1 MKLIR
6 LAHLLLF
13 FSIFSFAQETQI
25 SGKITDEKG
34 LTIPGVNVVIKGTT
48 RGTTSNMDGQ
58 FSISVSGSNPILV
71 FQYMGYITQEIEIK
85 GKQTI
90 KVLMQPSLNQLDEVV
105 LTIQAK
111 GQKKAISEQLNSNT
125 IKNVVAADRLQEN
138 PDANSVEAIGR
149 LPGVSVTRDG
159 GEGSGLVVRGLSAKY
174 TAVTLN
180 GVKMASNSANGQETN
195 ISGIS
200 QYALQGVE
208 VYKSLTAEME
218 ANSVAGTINLKLRET
233 PKDLHYNIMNTTGY
247 NNLNNYIG
255 NYKWQGEVGNR
266 FFNDKLGVFVSL
278 GTERV
283 NRSVQ
288 TMGAGYES
296 VPSTT
301 PGKELDL
308 LMGGTALNL
317 INKIK
322 FRDSGLLTLD
332 YRLGTTTKIGLYGLY
347 NKSKD
352 EGNTQ
357 SKSYSSAGSGAVNYN
372 FSMND
377 TRVNELFQSSLSA
390 ETDLKFMKID
400 YGVTF
405 SKAKTD
411 DPNSRGWAYTALK
424 PQDIIDVVLTQDF
437 RRDLQPQDVPLLYND
452 NAQNINKFV
461 MTSLSVGSEFMTDE
475 NLNAYLNLTIPFKI
489 GDNIK
494 ASVKTGYAYRNK
506 NRLRDVNG
514 GSTQAG
520 TNQFFRRDIAND
532 LPWIVR
538 DLAGNITAEGMQ
550 DGSVNDFLNGRYNFG
565 PTFNFDR
572 LNEITDSWDKT
583 SEYWYSQGEQVWIK
597 QYPKDKIG
605 RNQDI
610 AFSTLNDQDI
620 EEKYEAGYL
629 MAQFNIGKWLMF
641 LPGVRYENTNT
652 IMKGFASFQPSTPAP
667 IYEKLPGSTTSANT
681 SNEFFLPMVH
691 LRISPSDSF
700 YTHLAYTQTLSRP
713 QLDQINPNS
722 WVNTGFPPFSY
733 VSNAPDLKV
742 EEWENYDLQFVYH
755 TKKLSLLS
763 VSGFYKKVNNQIWT
777 RSFKRIKGDPLVD
790 PFPDSAL
797 VNVTRPENHPNEIVL
812 KGFEVELQ
820 TSFGYLSNFIKYFT
834 ASVNYTYTDSKT
846 FFPISRLETT
856 TTPNPNGGRPI
867 VTTVRI
873 DSLVSGPM
881 LFQPKHIANASL
893 GFNKKGLNVWLSYQ
907 FSGGIFESI
916 HPQFNSLD
924 LQKNEF
930 SRWDLQVSQKLFG
943 PFKGFQII
951 GNFANLNDSVE
962 FKKYRG
968 DPRPLYMERY
978 GWTMDIGIRYSF

>member
-1 MKLIR
+1 
-6 LAHLLLF
+6 
-13 FSIFSFAQETQI
+13 
-25 SGKITDEKG
+25 
-34 LTIPGVNVVIKGTT
+34 
-48 RGTTSNMDGQ
+48 MDGQ

-71 FQYMGYITQEIEIK
+71 FEYMGYITQEINVK

-90 KVLMQPSLNQLDEVV
+90 KVIMQPNVNQLDEVV
-105 LTIQAK
+105 LSVQAK

-149 LPGVSVTRDG
+149 LPGVSVVRDG
-159 GEGSGLVVRGLSAKY
+159 GEGSVLIVRGLQPKY

-180 GVKMASNSANGQETN
+180 GVKMASNSADGRETN

-233 PKDLHYNIMNTTGY
+233 PKGLHGNIMNTTGY

-255 NYKWQGEVGNR
+255 NYRWQGEVGNR

-278 GTERV
+278 GTESV
-283 NRSVQ
+283 NRGAQ
-288 TMGAGYES
+288 TVNSGYEAA
-296 VPSTT
+296 PTT
-301 PGKELDL
+301 TVGKEIDL
-308 LMGGTALNL
+308 LTSGTALNL
-317 INKIK
+317 KNRIK

-347 NKSKD
+347 NRSNNRD
-352 EGNTQ
+352 NTQ

-372 FSMND
+372 FTMNN
-377 TRVNELFQSSLSA
+377 TRVDELYQSSLSA

-400 YGVTF
+400 YGVTV
-405 SKAKTD
+405 SEAKTD
-411 DPNSRGWAYTALK
+411 DPNSRRWAYTALN
-424 PQDIIDVVLTQDF
+424 PQDLINVVLTQDF
-437 RRDLQPQDVPLLYND
+437 RRDLQPEDVPLLYND

-461 MTSLSVGSEFMTDE
+461 LNSFGVSSEFMTDK
-475 NLNAYLNLTIPFKI
+475 NLDAYANLTIPLKI
-489 GDNIK
+489 GDKIK

-520 TNQFFRRDIAND
+520 TNQFFRRDIVKD
-532 LPWIVR
+532 LPWIVA
-538 DLAGNITAEGMQ
+538 DAAGNITAEGMQ

-572 LNEITDSWDKT
+572 LNQITDSWDKT
-583 SEYWYSQGEQVWIK
+583 SEFWFNQGEAVWIT

-620 EEKYEAGYL
+620 EETYQAGYL
-629 MAQFNIGKWLMF
+629 MAQFNVGKWLMF
-641 LPGVRYENTNT
+641 LPGVRYENTT
-652 IMKGFASFQPSTPAP
+652 TLMQGFASFQPSTPAP
-667 IYEKLPGSTTSANT
+667 IYEQLPGSTTLAST

-713 QLDQINPNS
+713 QLDQISPNS
-722 WVNTGFPPFSY
+722 WTNTGFPPFSY
-733 VSNAPDLKV
+733 ISNMPDLRV

-755 TKKLSLLS
+755 SKKISLMS

-777 RSFKRIKGDPLVD
+777 RSFRRIKGDPLID

-812 KGFEVELQ
+812 KGFEFELQ
-820 TSFGYLSNFIKYFT
+820 TSFGYLSNFLKYFT
-834 ASVNYTYTDSKT
+834 TSLNYTFTDSQT

-873 DSLVSGPM
+873 ESLVSGPM

-907 FSGGIFESI
+907 FSGGVFESI

-943 PFKGFQII
+943 LFKGFQVI
-951 GNFANLNDSVE
+951 GNFANLNGSVE
-962 FKKYRG
+962 AKKYRG
-968 DPRPLYMERY
+968 DPRLLSIEQY
-978 GWTMDIGIRYSF
+978 GWTMDLGVRYSF

>member
-1 MKLIR
+1 MKL
-6 LAHLLLF
+6 LHLNLLLLF
-13 FSIFSFAQETQI
+13 FSGLTFGQDTQVR
-25 SGKITDEKG
+25 GRITDEKKST
-34 LTIPGVNVVIKGTT
+34 LPGVNVLVKGTKT
-48 RGTTSNMDGQ
+48 GTVTDMDGK
-58 FSISVSGSNPILV
+58 FSIKIPANNAILIIE
-71 FQYMGYITQEIEIK
+71 YMGYVTQEIKVAGESDIK
-85 GKQTI
+85 IT
-90 KVLMQPSLNQLDEVV
+90 LQPSLNQLDEIV
-105 LTIQAK
+105 LTVQAK

-159 GEGSGLVVRGLSAKY
+159 GEGSGLVVRGLAPKY

-180 GVKMASNSANGQETN
+180 GVKMASNSADGRETN

-233 PKDLHYNIMNTTGY
+233 PKGLHYNIMNTTGY
-247 NNLNNYIG
+247 NNLNKYIG

-266 FFNDKLGVFVSL
+266 FLNDKLGVFVSL
-278 GTERV
+278 STESV
-283 NRSVQ
+283 NRSTQ
-288 TMGAGYES
+288 TMGAGYEA
-296 VPSTT
+296 VPPTT
-301 PGKELDL
+301 AGKELNF
-308 LMGGTALNL
+308 LMSGTALNL
-317 INKIK
+317 RNRIK

-347 NKSKD
+347 NRSNNHD
-352 EGNTQ
+352 NTQ
-357 SKSYSSAGSGAVNYN
+357 SKSYSSVGSGAVNYN
-372 FSMND
+372 FSMNN
-377 TRVNELFQSSLSA
+377 TRVDELFQSSLSA
-390 ETDLKFMKID
+390 ETDLKFIKID
-400 YGVTF
+400 YGVTV

-424 PQDIIDVVLTQDF
+424 PQDIINVVLTQDF
-437 RRDLQPQDVPLLYND
+437 RRNLQPQDVPLLYND

-461 MTSLSVGSEFMTDE
+461 MTSLNVASEFMTDK
-475 NLNAYLNLTIPFKI
+475 NLDAYLNLTIPFKI

-506 NRLRDVNG
+506 NRLRDVNSG
-514 GSTQAG
+514 TTQVV
-520 TNQFFRRDIAND
+520 TNQFFRRDIANN
-532 LPWIVR
+532 LPWIVA

-565 PTFNFDR
+565 PTFSFDR

-583 SEYWYSQGEQVWIK
+583 SEYWYNQGEQVWIK

-620 EEKYEAGYL
+620 EETYQAGYF
-629 MAQFNIGKWLMF
+629 MAEFKVGDWLMF
-641 LPGVRYENTNT
+641 LPGVRYEDTNT
-652 IMKGFASFQPSTPAP
+652 IMKGFASFQPSAPAP
-667 IYEKLPGSTTSANT
+667 IYEKLPGSTTFANT

-700 YTHLAYTQTLSRP
+700 YTHVAYTQTLSRP

-733 VSNAPDLKV
+733 VSNAPYLKV
-742 EEWENYDLQFVYH
+742 EEWENYDVQFAYH
-755 TKKLSLLS
+755 TKKISLLS

-777 RSFKRIKGDPLVD
+777 RNFRRIKGDPLIE
-790 PFPDSAL
+790 PFPDAAL
-797 VNVTRPENHPNEIVL
+797 VNVSRPENHPNEIIL

-820 TSFGYLSNFIKYFT
+820 TSFGYMSNFIKYFT

-907 FSGGIFESI
+907 FSGGVFESI

-943 PFKGFQII
+943 LFKGFQII

-968 DPRPLYMERY
+968 DPRPLYIEKY
-978 GWTMDIGIRYSF
+978 GWTIDLGIRYSF